1 MEGGGSQDEDEIHAF
16 EADSFEPDGEEVPAS
31 SLAEVEE
38 VSAPRQPDHRTTDAA
53 PAARAG
59 AEPPAGEL
67 DDIADVAGEVGE
79 LKDALAAQ
87 MLQITREVARVQQEL
102 MQIKT
107 DAFAQMDGV
116 QELTSAAVGELG
128 DRRAA
133 AGAAAAPQPRSK
145 VVRFASDTH
154 LSGGGHTRRRPTGFR
169 PDDDG
174 FDNPLGGRLL
184 TAQQRASGRRSRP
197 APRRAAD
204 GTSWVTSTAIAVF
217 LVIILSNVLPRAL
230 EMLYDARTEA
240 AFEAEDREEW

>member
-1 MEGGGSQDEDEIHAF
+1 MAWRLDK
-16 EADSFEPDGEEVPAS
+16 
-31 SLAEVEE
+31 
-38 VSAPRQPDHRTTDAA
+38 
-53 PAARAG
+53 ARAG
-59 AEPPAGEL
+59 AGSSLPKLASAKGEASIFHRLTLEHDRKLLDEGSGSPSPVRLRARADDDDGADDDADGEGAG
-67 DDIADVAGEVGE
+67 VAAKAKPRERVRAEVSRNVSSHLPNEEVSIDWLRG
-79 LKDALAAQ
+79 AL
-87 MLQITREVARVQQEL
+87 
-102 MQIKT
+102 
-107 DAFAQMDGV
+107 
-116 QELTSAAVGELG
+116 
-128 DRRAA
+128 RASKPG
-133 AGAAAAPQPRSK
+133 AGAGGAPEPKSK

-174 FDNPLGGRLL
+174 FDNPLGGRLQ

-204 GTSWVTSTAIAVF
+204 GTSWVTSTAMAVF